1 MIYKEYTESQ
11 PIKIKIK
18 TKSYAMQAERNGR
31 ESIALKIL
39 SLFFFLVKLKK
50 VTAQL
55 SSIFSKRGTM
65 MDYITSIMK

>member
-1 MIYKEYTESQ
+1 
-11 PIKIKIK
+11 
-18 TKSYAMQAERNGR
+18 MQAERNGR